1 LVRTFNHDKIC
12 LQQQS
17 AFINL
22 TTPLLVNHGLHPKFD
37 IQVMHKV
44 MNPTTKDQAMWL
56 VNVQTQLVFNIKET
70 QK

>member
-1 LVRTFNHDKIC
+1 M
-12 LQQQS
+12 
-17 AFINL
+17 
-22 TTPLLVNHGLHPKFD
+22 VNHGLHPKFD

-70 QK
+70 QKWYKEIVDEHKKE